1 MTAMFGSKKEEKKK
15 ETVDKKTD
23 IKAVDTKTKK
33 VIKKKTK
40 KVSENLIKK
49 AELVNSV
56 IIAPIISE
64 DAMSKTTIGKYVFR
78 VNPRANK
85 NQVSEAIE
93 VLYGVD
99 VMKVNIMKYK
109 QKSHKFRLTKGKK
122 SGYKKA
128 IVTIKTGQEIKLFSE

>member
-1 MTAMFGSKKEEKKK
+1 
-15 ETVDKKTD
+15 
-23 IKAVDTKTKK
+23 
-33 VIKKKTK
+33 
-40 KVSENLIKK
+40 
-49 AELVNSV
+49 
-56 IIAPIISE
+56 
-64 DAMSKTTIGKYVFR
+64 MSKTTIGKYVFR